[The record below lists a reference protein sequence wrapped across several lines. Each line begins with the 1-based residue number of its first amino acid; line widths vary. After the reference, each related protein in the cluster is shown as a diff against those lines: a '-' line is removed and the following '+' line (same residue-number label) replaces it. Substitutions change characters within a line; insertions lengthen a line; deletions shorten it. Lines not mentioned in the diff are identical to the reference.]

1 MSLSVGSIYSS
12 VDPVVENL
20 ENEYEATIN
29 ALQGTDTDGDGNI
42 DTNMSLSQ
50 MLAAQAQ
57 LADYSN
63 MQSFLQK
70 TVDNAR
76 KMTDETIKANNA

>member
-1 MSLSVGSIYSS
+1 MALSVSGIYGSVKEQVDILEGDYAKTIDDLANGEDMSLS
-12 VDPVVENL
+12 D
-20 ENEYEATIN
+20 
-29 ALQGTDTDGDGNI
+29 
-42 DTNMSLSQ
+42 